1 MKTVSITTL
10 GCKANQYDSSAME
23 DALRSGGFDVLPF
36 PGPSDAYVINTCT
49 VTAQTDA
56 QSRRLI
62 RRVKRIN
69 PDSLVVVTGCYAQ
82 VSPDA
87 VKGIEGVDYVLG
99 NPEKSA
105 VLEFIRAGRPINGA
119 KAVIGDYRDG
129 VPFGLASRGSSGRA
143 RANLKIQEG
152 CSMAC
157 AYCIIPMARGASKSL
172 PLQEVGREMASLVEA
187 GYAEIVL
194 TGIHLGAWGADLK
207 PPETLVSVL
216 RLIMEREEKD
226 YPCRFRLSSL
236 DPDEAT
242 DELVETM
249 KTGRRI
255 CNHVHLALQ
264 SGDDGVLKM
273 MKRTYTARTFAERVE
288 RIHAEVAGAAIGV
301 DVIAGF
307 PGEGEREF
315 ENTVS
320 LLKDLPLAYLHI
332 FPYSKRQGTAAATY
346 EGRVSQRL
354 VRERCERLREL
365 DADKRAAFYGGFVG
379 KEGQVVVEYSL
390 DKKTGLKKGR
400 TRNYIPVV
408 FKDSAATPGRVAT
421 VRLTG
426 LNATGMTGE
435 AAS

>member
-10 GCKANQYDSSAME
+10 GCKSNQYDSSAME
-23 DALRSGGFDVLPF
+23 DALRSGGLRLAQF
-36 PGPSDAYVINTCT
+36 PGPSDAYIINTCT

-62 RRVKRIN
+62 RRARKLN
-69 PDSLVVVTGCYAQ
+69 PDALVIVTGCYAQ

-87 VKGIEGVDYVLG
+87 VKRIEGVDYVIG
-99 NPEKSA
+99 NPEKKA
-105 VLEFIRAGRPINGA
+105 VLDFIMMGRPGSGV

-129 VPFGLASRGSSGRA
+129 PPFTPALRSSSGRA

-152 CSMAC
+152 CDRAC

-172 PLQEVGREMASLVEA
+172 PFQDVGRGIDALIEA

-194 TGIHLGAWGADLK
+194 TGIHLGSYGADLSPVK
-207 PPETLVSVL
+207 TLVSVL
-216 RLIMEREEKD
+216 RLIEERD

-236 DPDEAT
+236 DPDEVT
-242 DELVETM
+242 DELIAIM

-264 SGDDGVLKM
+264 SGDHGILKK
-273 MKRTYTARTFAERVE
+273 MKRHYTAKTFAERVE
-288 RIHAEVAGAAIGV
+288 KICLEVEGAAIGV

-315 ENTVS
+315 ENTYA
-320 LLKDLPLAYLHI
+320 LLKDMPLAYLHI
-332 FPYSKRQGTAAATY
+332 FPYSKRQGTAAASY
-346 EGRVSQRL
+346 GGQISPKIIRD
-354 VRERCERLREL
+354 RCDRLREL
-365 DADKRAAFYGGFVG
+365 DAGVRAAFYNKFIGEKADVIVEFVPG
-379 KEGQVVVEYSL
+379 
-390 DKKTGLKKGR
+390 KKTGLKKGR
-400 TRNYIPVV
+400 ARNYIPVAV
-408 FKDSAATPGRVAT
+408 SAGDAAPGREIP

-426 LNATGMTGE
+426 FGATGMAGE
-435 AAS
+435 AI